1 MLFKPRV
8 QRTEVWLEV
17 VARVV
22 QVKVFLVVLEDLI
35 RRQMSPELE
44 YVYPKRCVNQTLLV
58 ILRSFN
64 RQGTSPMKEDL
75 YEGMQV

>member
-8 QRTEVWLEV
+8 QRTKVWLEV
-17 VARVV
+17 DARVV

-35 RRQMSPELE
+35 RRQMSPELK
-44 YVYPKRCVNQTLLV
+44 YVYTKRCVNQTLLV

-64 RQGTSPMKEDL
+64 RQRTSPMKEDL